1 MDAYNEGPMVKIKT
15 KIIIIIAI
23 SAIVTIIAGL
33 FLFGFLLKITSD
45 INYLPKGQ
53 YLFSSKSPQ
62 GSFTIDVFLCDGG
75 ATTDYGIR
83 CSVTDQIGQTRN
95 IYWNYHEKEA
105 IIVWTDDNT
114 VIINNHSID
123 VRSQKYDYRV
133 D

>member
-1 MDAYNEGPMVKIKT
+1 MVKIKT
-15 KIIIIIAI
+15 KKIIIIAI

-95 IYWNYHEKEA
+95 IYWNYA
-105 IIVWTDDNT
+105 IIDEVGKDVTDYIENFY
-114 VIINNHSID
+114 NRKRLHSYLGYM
-123 VRSQKYDYRV
+123 SRV
-133 D
+133 EFRLKNCAE

>member
-1 MDAYNEGPMVKIKT
+1 MSSYWDEAGKT
-15 KIIIIIAI
+15 IYVTKCFYKTGQTLSYLIARLFKLPSYLKANGDILKQWDKNNKTTLKLI
-23 SAIVTIIAGL
+23 SGL
-33 FLFGFLLKITSD
+33 D
-45 INYLPKGQ
+45 
-53 YLFSSKSPQ
+53 
-62 GSFTIDVFLCDGG
+62 
-75 ATTDYGIR
+75 GIR